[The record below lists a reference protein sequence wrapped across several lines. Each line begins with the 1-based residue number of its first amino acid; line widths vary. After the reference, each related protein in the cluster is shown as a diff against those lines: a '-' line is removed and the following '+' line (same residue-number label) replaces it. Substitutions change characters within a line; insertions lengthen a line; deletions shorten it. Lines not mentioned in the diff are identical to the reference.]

1 MRSSKFLLDYVV
13 IFACIFILFF
23 ASCEHSKVDEN
34 PVDVAFQEGGEF
46 NKFVDSLSASNPYAF
61 SGSVLI
67 ARDRSIGFSKA
78 YGYADDVSKEV
89 NRIGTSFY
97 FASVGKSFTG
107 LLVMRLAQEGKLNL
121 NQTLGGFFPDLASAQ
136 SKKITIHQLMT
147 HTSGMPDYFQ
157 DPGYPA
163 VKDKFKTIAENFDFI
178 KNKPLLFEPGKTF
191 CYSNGGYLALGAI
204 IEKVTGQDYF
214 QYLQAT
220 LFNPLKMNRT
230 GYFQKD
236 AKVSYLAKGY
246 AIDDIFKPT
255 KKVDNSNLLPLKGN
269 SAGGGYTS
277 VEDLYAFAHN
287 LFEGKILNNDMTKL
301 MITSKV
307 DEKQIAQ
314 PGPDGT
320 IDYVAAP
327 VRTGHRYG
335 YGIEEVDLD
344 GVVTLGHTGGF
355 PGARARFLYVPKH
368 RYYLIYLQNVD
379 PDVQS
384 FEKIEQRFRSI
395 LTRIGSKN

>member
-1 MRSSKFLLDYVV
+1 MKSANFLFNYAVL
-13 IFACIFILFF
+13 FTCTCILFF
-23 ASCEHSKVDEN
+23 SSCENKQVEEN
-34 PVDVAFQEGGEF
+34 PVDSAFREGGEF
-46 NKFVDSLSASNPYAF
+46 NKFLDSLSASNPYAF

-67 ARDRSIGFSKA
+67 ARDRHIGFSKA
-78 YGYADDVSKEV
+78 YRYADDVSKEA
-89 NRIGTSFY
+89 NRTSTSFY
-97 FASVGKSFTG
+97 FASVGKSFTA
-107 LLVMRLAQEGKLNL
+107 LLIMRLAQEGKLNV
-121 NQTLGGFFPDLASAQ
+121 NQTLGEFFPDLASVQ
-136 SKKITIHQLMT
+136 SKKITIHQLLT
-147 HTSGMPDYFQ
+147 HTSGIPDYFQ
-157 DPGYPA
+157 DPGYQT
-163 VKDKFKTIAENFDFI
+163 VKDEYKTIAENFDFI

-191 CYSNGGYLALGAI
+191 CYSNGGYVALGAI

-214 QYLQAT
+214 QYLQTT
-220 LFNPLKMNRT
+220 LFDPLKMTRT

-236 AKVSYLAKGY
+236 SKVAYLAKGY

-255 KKVDNSNLLPLKGN
+255 KKVDNTDLLPLKGN

-277 VEDLYAFAHN
+277 VEDLYNFASN
-287 LFEGKILNNDMTKL
+287 LFESKILNKDMTQL
-301 MITSKV
+301 MITSKI

-314 PGPDGT
+314 PGPDGK
-320 IDYVAAP
+320 IDYVATP

-335 YGIEEVDLD
+335 YGIEEVNLD
-344 GVVTLGHTGGF
+344 GIITLGHTGGF

-368 RYYLIYLQNVD
+368 HYYLVYLQNVD